1 MNFLWKKR
9 SQILPPEAYQGRK
22 IKVACWL
29 QSQRCLD
36 KIQNGR
42 QMVDSHSTDLSV
54 SGEERHSTILLV
66 HYMFAFIEHKVI

>member
-22 IKVACWL
+22 KKVAWL
-29 QSQRCLD
+29 QSQRFLD

-66 HYMFAFIEHKVI
+66 HYIFCFYWR

>member
-22 IKVACWL
+22 IKVAWL
-29 QSQRCLD
+29 QSQRFLD

-66 HYMFAFIEHKVI
+66 HYMFAFIEDKVI